1 MVSLT
6 DGPTIRR
13 MTAAGVAVTVLDEV
27 SDEEVTRRLVEHL
40 RRRRTQVVHNHMYRA
55 EIVGTRAAIRIGELG
70 LPRPY
75 IVATVHSSR
84 VRSSE
89 DRDLVAALTPRMDR
103 LIAVSR
109 SIEAK
114 IEREGRTGAP
124 VELIYNGVD
133 LSRYDQLEACCT
145 LPEEYGFPVGSPLVG
160 IVARLEP
167 EKGHATLLDAW
178 PQVMVRIPEARLLIV
193 GEGTL
198 RETLEAQAE
207 ALGLLGEPCEGDHCV
222 GTRHARPGAKVVFTG
237 RRDDVPSVTAA
248 LDVAVLPSYRE
259 ALGLAILEAMALS
272 RPVVATNVGGIPEM
286 VVDGVTGLLVPPHD
300 PVALAGAI
308 TRLLTDHPLADMV
321 ARAGHD
327 LVHDRFCIDLMVDA
341 IEAIYDEGAES
352 RRRARSGVSP
362 GGVTLGAR
370 GALVS
375 QREQR
380 SDQDPESSPSRR
392 PPIVGSAARRRRLWA
407 CLRRSLVSRCGRAA
421 ECRAPPVRAVSGRQA
436 DPVRIPPFECRHSST
451 RPRSHLSGDRSPLF
465 LRKAASGLGGRLRG
479 SCRHVAGP
487 ADAGRWA
494 ADRTGCTRTGVSHR
508 TNDRDSEPQRTR
520 PGRVRPLLD
529 LARSPV
535 GFRPGRGYARGLEG
549 LPGLPH
555 PVDGPHPPMA
565 RCCLGDRSL
574 CGLDRGGPAP
584 GGSDVTLT
592 YLRASCPRRSRWA
605 SASDTCPG
613 HQPLATSLP

>member
-1 MVSLT
+1 MTTAMTGPCADLPPRPSLVADQRIRVTQVLATGSNGGAQEYVRSLVQRMDPRRYDVDVVSLT

-13 MTAAGVAVTVLDEV
+13 MTASGVAVTVLDEG
-27 SDEEVTRRLVEHL
+27 SDEDVTRRLGEHL

-84 VRSSE
+84 VRSPE

-133 LSRYDQLEACCT
+133 LSRYDRLEACCT

-167 EKGHATLLDAW
+167 EKGHTTLLDAW
-178 PQVMVRIPEARLLIV
+178 PQVLTRVPEARLLIV

-198 RETLEAQAE
+198 RETLETQAE
-207 ALGLLGEPCEGDHCV
+207 DLGLLGEPCEGDHCV

-248 LDVAVLPSYRE
+248 MDVAVLPSYRE

-300 PVALAGAI
+300 PAALAGAI

-341 IEAIYDEGAES
+341 IEAIYDQGAEC
-352 RRRARSGVSP
+352 V
-362 GGVTLGAR
+362 
-370 GALVS
+370 
-375 QREQR
+375 E
-380 SDQDPESSPSRR
+380 E
-392 PPIVGSAARRRRLWA
+392 
-407 CLRRSLVSRCGRAA
+407 RAA
-421 ECRAPPVRAVSGRQA
+421 
-436 DPVRIPPFECRHSST
+436 
-451 RPRSHLSGDRSPLF
+451 
-465 LRKAASGLGGRLRG
+465 
-479 SCRHVAGP
+479 
-487 ADAGRWA
+487 
-494 ADRTGCTRTGVSHR
+494 
-508 TNDRDSEPQRTR
+508 
-520 PGRVRPLLD
+520 
-529 LARSPV
+529 
-535 GFRPGRGYARGLEG
+535 
-549 LPGLPH
+549 
-555 PVDGPHPPMA
+555 
-565 RCCLGDRSL
+565 
-574 CGLDRGGPAP
+574 
-584 GGSDVTLT
+584 
-592 YLRASCPRRSRWA
+592 A
-605 SASDTCPG
+605 SAP
-613 HQPLATSLP
+613 AA